1 MANLLKVSKGQR
13 FRPRADEWNAFV
25 DAARYVKDRA
35 INQEGDANGAD
46 PTTIVVRNA
55 SSFAVPQFGLLW
67 IVGAPWRGLVTVD
80 RPAHP
85 FLSAL
90 LIAAEPIAANGI
102 GHAWRD
108 GMHPLRIWDW
118 DILKVADFP
127 LLAISQ
133 ADSFDVRAWTGT
145 GTVPIVGK
153 LDDSPLVL
161 ADLTGRGL

>member
-1 MANLLKVSKGQR
+1 MATLDKVSRGQK
-13 FRPRADEWNAFV
+13 FRPKAEEWNAFV

-35 INQEGDANGAD
+35 INQEGDANATD
-46 PTTIVVRNA
+46 PTTVTVRNL
-55 SSFAVPQFGLLW
+55 STHAVPQFGLLW
-67 IVGAPWRGLVTVD
+67 AVGAPWRGLVSVD

-90 LIAAEPIAANGI
+90 LIAAQPIAARGI

-108 GMHPLRIWDW
+108 GLRPLRIRDW
-118 DILKVADFP
+118 TLLKVADFP

-133 ADSFDVRAWTGT
+133 ADSFDARAWTGN
-145 GTVPIVGK
+145 GMIPIVGK
-153 LDDSPLVL
+153 LDESPLVL